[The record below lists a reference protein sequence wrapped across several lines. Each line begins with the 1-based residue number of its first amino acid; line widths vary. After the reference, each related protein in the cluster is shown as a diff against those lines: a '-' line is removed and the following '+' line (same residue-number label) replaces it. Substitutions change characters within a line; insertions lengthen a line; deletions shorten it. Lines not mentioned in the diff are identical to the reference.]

1 MGSVTVR
8 TAEEKRPPFLTRIVS
23 REMDI
28 SAILWKHPRS
38 IQHAPHHASGEGDA
52 RRIPH
57 VSRISA
63 PEGPPMAVTII
74 YEDRPVTVDGAQ
86 AQGDDLWIPLG
97 ELQAA
102 TGWEVKPQGL
112 CRDERCVLIAP
123 DRRDQFLRAGDL
135 VNLAA
140 LARQLGQ
147 PVVHDDSRAVW
158 FFGESADA
166 RRDALASLKAPDFT
180 LPDLD
185 GNLHSL
191 SDYRGSK
198 VLLLSWASW

>member
-1 MGSVTVR
+1 
-8 TAEEKRPPFLTRIVS
+8 
-23 REMDI
+23 
-28 SAILWKHPRS
+28 
-38 IQHAPHHASGEGDA
+38 
-52 RRIPH
+52 
-57 VSRISA
+57 
-63 PEGPPMAVTII
+63 MAVTII
-74 YEDRPVTVDGAQ
+74 YDNKAVSVENAV
-86 AQGDDLWIPLG
+86 AQGDDLWMLAR

-102 TGWEVKPQGL
+102 TAWELKPEGL
-112 CRDERCVLIAP
+112 CRDERCVPIPPA
-123 DRRDQFLRAGDL
+123 RHDQFLRAGDF

-147 PVVHDDSRAVW
+147 PVVHDDSHALW
-158 FFGESADA
+158 FFGESADT
-166 RRDALASLKAPDFT
+166 RREALASLKAPDFT